1 MARDIEEF
9 LRQAAQRRNQQAR
22 QQVRPP
28 SPTSVSS
35 QRSSEVIRD
44 VEIVEAAPPATMKQ
58 QGVAEH
64 VRSHINTAEIAD
76 HARHLG
82 ERIQNVDEVVA
93 DRLGAKFDH
102 HDVSKLD
109 DRETVIDDAIEHS
122 LKNDS
127 SEVQRR
133 LIAMLSSPRTI
144 RQAIL
149 VSEVLKRPDFED

>member
-22 QQVRPP
+22 QQARPP
-28 SPTSVSS
+28 SPSDVSS

-44 VEIVEAAPPATMKQ
+44 VEIVEVASPATLRQ

-64 VRSHINTAEIAD
+64 VRSHINTADIAD

-102 HDVSKLD
+102 DVSKLD
-109 DRETVIDDAIEHS
+109 DRETVTDDAIEHT

-127 SEVQRR
+127 SQVQHE